1 MRLGKFTSGELKY
14 PLFWGDEAAR
24 HCGHRA
30 NLLFPSPS
38 LFYASFRET
47 ISGLP
52 IADGSVRGKKRHR

>member
-1 MRLGKFTSGELKY
+1 MRLGKFTSGESKY

-24 HCGHRA
+24 RCGHRA
-30 NLLFPSPS
+30 NLLFPFPS